1 MSGNFKIGLSRC
13 RLFDFQNVVT
23 FVGEY
28 KESFNEKELQKAI
41 KMLSVKQPL
50 ITAQIELEENSDAC
64 VQLERVG
71 PKIEF
76 IKTDVKK
83 FINKQQTEGINFLEN
98 LFQFYVLN
106 GNTLAIFSHTVVS
119 DAKSL
124 LILAKQLLS
133 YYNKETV
140 SVEPEKIKLFKDESE
155 IPLEAESFVADKVT
169 EVLNNDWLVK
179 AEKFSVEDYKRAKEK
194 FLSEYKGFKNT
205 EFVFDDELTS
215 FLNIKAKEL
224 KVDISSLVAFALF
237 NALNK
242 NIKLKEKSIRMNITL
257 DRRPYFVERDAYSV
271 GAFNGTTSLELPGKM
286 NNLTEQAKDFHNTYY
301 KKFSECFNAFYNELF
316 LNKLEPAFLDSM
328 YMYKAGSF
336 KGKPTKKLATLYGCE
351 QKYLLGFSS
360 YNLNQNAWGKLSTF
374 NHILVNEP
382 HKSNEC
388 VTSALVMG
396 EKNILYFAW
405 ENSVFTDEKI
415 EKIMEDFVSVL
426 KQI

>member
-1 MSGNFKIGLSRC
+1 MSINYKIGLSRC

-28 KESFNEKELQKAI
+28 KENFNEKELQKALN
-41 KMLSVKQPL
+41 MLSVKQPL
-50 ITAQIELEENSDAC
+50 ITAQIELKENSEAF
-64 VQLERVG
+64 VHPERVE
-71 PKIEF
+71 PKIIFTKADVNEF
-76 IKTDVKK
+76 VNKRKTV
-83 FINKQQTEGINFLEN
+83 GVNFWEN

-106 GNTLAIFSHTVVS
+106 ENTIVVFSHTVVS

-124 LILAKQLLS
+124 LIIVKQLLS

-140 SVEPEKIKLFKDESE
+140 LIEPEKVKLFKDETE

-169 EVLNNDWLVK
+169 EVLNNNWLLK
-179 AEKFSVEDYKRAKEK
+179 PENFSVEEYKKAKEK
-194 FLSEYKGFKNT
+194 FLGCYSGFKRT
-205 EFVFDDELTS
+205 EFVFDDELTCS
-215 FLNIKAKEL
+215 LNKKTKEL
-224 KVDISSLVAFALF
+224 KVDFSSLVAFALF
-237 NALNK
+237 TALNK
-242 NIKLKEKSIRMNITL
+242 NIKFKEKSIRMNITL
-257 DRRPYFVERDAYSV
+257 DRRPYFVERDNYSV
-271 GAFNGTTSLELPGKM
+271 GAFNGLTTIELSGKS
-286 NNLTEQAKDFHNTYY
+286 NNLKEQAKDFHKTYY

-328 YMYKAGSF
+328 YMYKADLF

-374 NHILVNEP
+374 NHISVNEP
-382 HKSNEC
+382 HKTNEC

-396 EKNILYFAW
+396 GKNTLYLEW

-415 EKIMEDFVSVL
+415 EAVMADFISVL

>member
-1 MSGNFKIGLSRC
+1 MSINYKIGLSRC

-28 KESFNEKELQKAI
+28 KETFNEKELQKSL

-50 ITAQIELEENSDAC
+50 ITAQIELQENSEAL
-64 VQLERVG
+64 VHLERIE
-71 PKIEF
+71 PKIVFTKSDVNEF
-76 IKTDVKK
+76 V
-83 FINKQQTEGINFLEN
+83 NKRKSEGIDFWNE

-106 GNTLAIFSHTVVS
+106 ENTLVVFSHTVVS

-124 LILAKQLLS
+124 LVLVKQLLS

-140 SVEPEKIKLFKDESE
+140 SVEPEKVKLFKDETE

-169 EVLNNDWLVK
+169 EVLNNNWLLK
-179 AEKFSVEDYKRAKEK
+179 PESFSIEDYKKAKER
-194 FLSEYKGFKNT
+194 FWASYKGFKNT

-215 FLNIKAKEL
+215 LLNEKSKKL
-224 KVDISSLVAFALF
+224 KVDVSSLVAFALLKS
-237 NALNK
+237 LNK
-242 NIKLKEKSIRMNITL
+242 NIKTKEKSNKMNVTL
-257 DRRPYFVERDAYSV
+257 DRRPYFVERNDYSV
-271 GAFNGTTSLELPGKM
+271 GAFNGLTTLEISSKSGSVK
-286 NNLTEQAKDFHNTYY
+286 EQAKDFHDTYY

-328 YMYKAGSF
+328 YMYKAGLF
-336 KGKPTKKLATLYGCE
+336 KGKPTKKLTMLYGCE

-360 YNLNQNAWGKLSTF
+360 YNLNQNVWGKLSTF

-396 EKNILYFAW
+396 EKNILYFVW
-405 ENSVFTDEKI
+405 ENSIFTDEKI